1 MYAWKYLLVLN
12 ICLIGC
18 SAYALVEQAVS
29 PSSEVLD
36 QKEFQRATAEAS
48 DVAYARVLEE
58 QKALQAEAETR
69 VQGQHR
75 MTFQEIRAGVSA
87 SGDMAE
93 DGVSAERVSA
103 NSADPLALTASEKRV
118 RLLHGLM
125 YTIFGVLAGWTVY
138 WGWQKVTSASS

>member
-75 MTFQEIRAGVSA
+75 MTFQEILAVVSA

-93 DGVSAERVSA
+93 DGVSAECSSA
-103 NSADPLALTASEKRV
+103 SDRDSLALAASEKRV
-118 RLLHGLM
+118 RLLHGLT
-125 YTIFGVLAGWTVY
+125 YTILGVLAVWIFCWVR
-138 WGWQKVTSASS
+138 QKLSSTSR